1 MTRSAATAGAATVP
15 DERAFAAMVED
26 LDRWRRATG
35 ATLVDLDDQLVG
47 AAPTERDDLALT
59 MVLWKS
65 AGERIGEIALADA
78 RNVTARTAA
87 MGRLD
92 ASINDNDGSALAATL
107 AEARALVDAMI
118 ARLGATQESRAREET
133 RWVQTTS
140 AIRADL
146 TAAGEMAEQLGD
158 RVRTV
163 AELSARLESLRAAD
177 RSSPIAAAEVDR
189 SLTELAASASSLRAA
204 LDAARR
210 DRDSVL
216 ARIPEI
222 PGLIAAARDRQRTIE
237 ELAARCRDAIGEAP
251 RLAVPSVD
259 ALGDPPATA
268 PGAPWA
274 QVRDGIGAFLDRL
287 GRVNAAF
294 DHLEGAFGD
303 PLARRTELRGLLQA
317 VRDKAAARGF
327 AEDPAIEASY
337 RSAHDVLWTAPTDLT
352 RGQAAVDRYL
362 AEVNARLAPS
372 IAEGDAR

>member
-92 ASINDNDGSALAATL
+92 ASINDNDGSALAANL

-163 AELSARLESLRAAD
+163 AELSVRLESRRAAD

-222 PGLIAAARDRQRTIE
+222 PGLIAAAWHRGSPSRRSTPWVTRRRRPR
-237 ELAARCRDAIGEAP
+237 ARRGRRC
-251 RLAVPSVD
+251 
-259 ALGDPPATA
+259 ATA
-268 PGAPWA
+268 SAPFS
-274 QVRDGIGAFLDRL
+274 IGSD
-287 GRVNAAF
+287 
-294 DHLEGAFGD
+294 E
-303 PLARRTELRGLLQA
+303 
-317 VRDKAAARGF
+317 
-327 AEDPAIEASY
+327 
-337 RSAHDVLWTAPTDLT
+337 
-352 RGQAAVDRYL
+352 
-362 AEVNARLAPS
+362 
-372 IAEGDAR
+372 